1 MWHLQHR
8 LTPVNLGCFSATLF
22 WAWLGI
28 DEVKNIYIYVT
39 SCKHSSIYLGLRYLN
54 STDIDYIIHVTTMG
68 MYDISGTL
76 HHQISWSW

>member
-28 DEVKNIYIYVT
+28 DEVKNIYIY
-39 SCKHSSIYLGLRYLN
+39 IY
-54 STDIDYIIHVTTMG
+54 M
-68 MYDISGTL
+68 
-76 HHQISWSW
+76 